1 MIASFFPSFSL
12 KILGSTVECSEQR
25 LRNMQELYSRLALHN
40 GDKKWWEAA
49 LFLKDG
55 LAVFGRS

>member
-12 KILGSTVECSEQR
+12 KILGSSERR

-40 GDKKWWEAA
+40 GDKRWWEAA